1 MRPVARTPAFGHLS
15 GHLGSRVTALLDG
28 RLPAA
33 EEERAWEHVHRC
45 HPCRDAVEREG
56 WVKTRLAE
64 LGCAGTTPPSSLRE
78 SLLDASFL
86 DARGAWTPAPA
97 HVRTHHHAPRI
108 RHLVALGGSALGVAV
123 VGVMA
128 LGAPANAP
136 QLDRRGPVTS
146 IVPPAA
152 STNDG
157 RLAVTRPSVPSVAT
171 SVRGALPEETMA
183 P

>member
-1 MRPVARTPAFGHLS
+1 M

-33 EEERAWEHVHRC
+33 EEERAWEHVHGC

-56 WVKTRLAE
+56 WVKTRLAQ
-64 LGCAGTTPPSSLRE
+64 LGCASTSSPSSLRE

-86 DARGAWTPAPA
+86 DARGACAPAPA
-97 HVRTHHHAPRI
+97 AAVGRTSSPAPRT

-146 IVPPAA
+146 IVPS
-152 STNDG
+152 STTTDG
-157 RLAVTRPSVPSVAT
+157 RAVVTRPTASA
-171 SVRGALPEETMA
+171 SVRRGAAEETMA

>member
-1 MRPVARTPAFGHLS
+1 MRGPVM

-33 EEERAWEHVHRC
+33 EEERAWEHVHGC

-56 WVKTRLAE
+56 WVKTRLAQ
-64 LGCAGTTPPSSLRE
+64 LGCASTSSPSSLRA

-86 DARGAWTPAPA
+86 DARAACAPA
-97 HVRTHHHAPRI
+97 AVARTSAPPPRT

-128 LGAPANAP
+128 FGAPANAP

-146 IVPPAA
+146 VVPTS
-152 STNDG
+152 STSDG
-157 RLAVTRPSVPSVAT
+157 RAAVTRPSVSA
-171 SVRGALPEETMA
+171 SVRRGVVEETMA